1 MLLWASF
8 VAEYKVNFSR
18 PASKA
23 LQQLPASVVARVF
36 PKIEE
41 LARDPYPHGSKKL
54 QGLLPLWRI
63 RVGDYRVIYSVDRFQ
78 KVVNITAV
86 RHRSKAYERL

>member
-1 MLLWASF
+1 LLLKASF
-8 VAEYKVNFSR
+8 VAEYKVIISR

-23 LQQLPASVVARVF
+23 LEQLPASVVARVF
-36 PKIEE
+36 PRIEE
-41 LARDPYPHGSKKL
+41 LARDPYPRGSKKL

-78 KVVNITAV
+78 KVVKVTAV
-86 RHRSKAYERL
+86 RHRSKAYARP